1 MRITGRSLLLR
12 ACLVT
17 LPLLAVAP
25 LYAQT
30 GNTIPVPKIEI
41 GFQSE
46 NEPQQI
52 ATGLQILALLTV
64 LSLAPA
70 LLIMTTAFTRIVIVL
85 SFLRTA
91 LGTPTIPPNPVL
103 IGLSLFLTFYVMT
116 PTWERIQKEALQP
129 YLEKEIPLPEA
140 TGKAWD
146 AMRDFMIRQTY
157 EKDLSL
163 FAKISNTE
171 FRSVEDVGWRHLI
184 PAFILSEL
192 KTAFLI
198 GFYIFVPFLVIDLI
212 VASTLM
218 SMGMMMLPP
227 ALISLPAKILVF
239 VLADG
244 WTILIQALLGGF
256 R

>member
-1 MRITGRSLLLR
+1 MIASARSLFLKFCVIGLLFL
-12 ACLVT
+12 LVT
-17 LPLLAVAP
+17 SLC
-25 LYAQT
+25 AQT
-30 GNTIPVPKIEI
+30 GDTVPIPKIEI
-41 GFQSE
+41 SFQQE
-46 NEPQQI
+46 NNPQQV
-52 ATGLQILALLTV
+52 AAGLQILALLTI
-64 LSLAPA
+64 LTIAPA

-85 SFLRTA
+85 SFLRSA

-116 PTWERIQKEALQP
+116 PTWDRIQKEALQP
-129 YLEKEIPLPEA
+129 YLKKEISLQQAGEKTWA
-140 TGKAWD
+140 S
-146 AMRDFMIRQTY
+146 MRDFMIRQTY

-163 FAKISNTE
+163 FAKISNAE
-171 FRSVEDVGWRHLI
+171 FRSIEDVGWRHLI

-227 ALISLPAKILVF
+227 ALVSLPAKILVF
-239 VLADG
+239 ILADG